1 MGAPN
6 KLAALARL
14 AATGEPDALRGLVA
28 LSHLVDPPGRRDAR
42 RPPRG
47 SERPLVAPS
56 MTLQHL
62 LGLPR
67 SERPFF
73 VVSDGVGRDST
84 AMLIGLR
91 RLGVVPD
98 AILHADTGDEH
109 PLTNAYRRY
118 RQTWLR
124 SIGFPEFEMVKR
136 APSVSGVTGLAFATL
151 GEKCV
156 ANHTL
161 PSLAFGGK
169 HGCSVEW
176 KIVPQEQHLAR
187 DPRAQRTWARGLR
200 VVKAI
205 GYDFGPLDSRRAHHL
220 TADEKYEYVY
230 PLREFGWDRPRVVAE
245 IRAEGVRMPRKS
257 SCVFCPA
264 SKPWEIA
271 EIVRDYPEIAEEIAA
286 MEDTAQPY
294 LRGIEGLWGRTV
306 KGMRGSIPRPGSMA
320 LFIRTCQD
328 DPAYLAR
335 YLAMAPEEEVY
346 AGDDVGQVPVFRSAP
361 QSRRRLP
368 IVATEGARLA
378 RVA

>member
-6 KLAALARL
+6 QLAALARI
-14 AATGEPDALRGLVA
+14 AATGEPDPLRGLVA
-28 LSHLVDPPGRRDAR
+28 LARLVDPPGRRDAR
-42 RPPRG
+42 PPPRTRRG
-47 SERPLVAPS
+47 SEHPAVAPS

-124 SIGFPEFEMVKR
+124 SIGFPEFELVKR

-169 HGCSVEW
+169 HGCSTEW

-187 DPRAQRTWARGLR
+187 NPRAQRTWARGLR

-271 EIVRDYPEIAEEIAA
+271 SSSAITPRSPSKSWRWRTSPSPTCAVSRAS
-286 MEDTAQPY
+286 
-294 LRGIEGLWGRTV
+294 GGGR
-306 KGMRGSIPRPGSMA
+306 
-320 LFIRTCQD
+320 
-328 DPAYLAR
+328 
-335 YLAMAPEEEVY
+335 
-346 AGDDVGQVPVFRSAP
+346 
-361 QSRRRLP
+361 
-368 IVATEGARLA
+368 
-378 RVA
+378 